1 MPGVWPIVAIAVVV
15 AVVFCP
21 LIMPTG
27 ESAGSN
33 NTALE
38 FTQNQPKMK
47 AKKITNKTTI
57 GNATQKRLDPS
68 ADEIFKKIDVNGD
81 GYLTLDEF
89 RTAYEKGLLEL
100 KREGRRVSSNG
111 NDERRI
117 KHASKRTHPA

>member
-57 GNATQKRLDPS
+57 GNATQKRS
-68 ADEIFKKIDVNGD
+68 IRRQTRSSRKSM
-81 GYLTLDEF
+81 LTATDISRSMNSE
-89 RTAYEKGLLEL
+89 RPM
-100 KREGRRVSSNG
+100 KRGCWN
-111 NDERRI
+111 
-117 KHASKRTHPA
+117 